1 MRQIRI
7 ERLLLEVN
15 DLCGFT
21 QQLRPL
27 NEQMP
32 QWENAV
38 AVLTPPSLLMAPIS
52 VIGA

>member
-1 MRQIRI
+1 LRKIRI

-27 NEQMP
+27 NEHLP

-38 AVLTPPSLLMAPIS
+38 AVLVLPSPPREPIWAS
-52 VIGA
+52 